1 MHNRIDVL
9 YNNLRDIYL
18 KYINTGLGFKDVQL
32 NNDRNI
38 LYEKD
43 GVISKDPII
52 ELVPRYKEY
61 GSLEKALLELN
72 LDKEFAEFAKYGLF
86 KKEFNLY
93 NHQFKSIQ
101 SVIND
106 KKHLIVTTG
115 TGSGKTE
122 CFLIP
127 LMYNLFRE
135 IKTKSTAKEP
145 AVRALIL
152 YPLNALAEDQMT
164 RLRKALNSGGDLD
177 ETGAWNYLLDNFN
190 ERITFGRYTG
200 ITPGTSRNSYNN
212 EKRKHESE
220 WKNLIRSISAEKG
233 TDPDL
238 IYSMPSLKPNSAEEW
253 NRIDM
258 QLNPPDILITNYS
271 MLNVML
277 MRDVEN
283 PIWQKTKEWLA
294 KDVNNKFHLVIDE
307 LHTYRGTSGTEIA
320 YLIRLL
326 LSRIGINPNSDQLQ
340 ILGSSASM
348 QEGEN
353 TNAYL
358 SGFFGI
364 DQEKV
369 NHSLELIQDDSKPT
383 KTQTTSIDNLAADI
397 DQLSLK
403 IDSQSY
409 TADELNRFESKHK
422 LIENFRSVFK
432 ERNALSI
439 LRIREELF
447 PNGNLS
453 NAYNLLNVISNCK
466 NENKVIQP
474 LRAHIFFKN
483 IDGLWACSNRHCNQV
498 ENNSGYTRTIGKL
511 YRSPIANCQCGGV
524 ILELLFCRNCGENFL
539 GGFKEDG
546 SNAIRIDYNPKVSS
560 YRTLYPK
567 KIERGNGDLP
577 ANWNRTGYNPLTGEI
592 NSQDTNVLLFKSPN
606 DHPVN
611 FPDICP
617 NCETKDRIVDKN
629 SFTSISRHYTG
640 VQKINQIFA
649 DTTLSFLRN
658 NTNADAKLVLFSDS
672 RQAAAKLSAGIEL
685 DHYRD
690 LLRQGITNV
699 VLRKDESIPL
709 LKVIFNNKTDIH
721 KIKKEKLDAIQH
733 LRQVNPVFKERA
745 DRILDPW
752 TGYSSFEDYG
762 FTNHTSLVEIDL
774 PIKKSLLQAGTCPAG
789 PKSKIIDNGIWKD
802 IFDWS
807 KFKPLTELSSEL
819 ERVNTRIDDELK
831 KEQLVT
837 LFAHGKRSIES
848 LGLGYIT
855 TKVQH
860 ENNSFQQFVD
870 SAIRILGEKWRIA
883 GYPTIY
889 RRTGWP
895 RHLRKYARQLYS
907 SSSEAN
913 DALDNLAEFLL
924 DNKIIVAIDNRVLLR
939 DNLEIVPSSQLK
951 VFYICGTCKTIHL
964 NKSNKKCTNCTNNL
978 TQLPIANLS
987 EHFENNYYL
996 HLSKTQEFSRLHC
1009 EELTGQTDK
1018 EESRKRQRHFQGIF
1032 LEGENQ
1038 LVEEI
1043 DILSVTTTMEAGVDI
1058 GSLTA
1063 VMMGNIPP
1071 KRFNYQQ
1078 RVGRAGRRGHSLSYA
1093 IVVAKN
1099 NSHDQLHY
1107 SQPERMV
1114 SSNPKDPYLVLDR
1127 EEILIRLI
1135 NKEILRRAFVE
1146 YNPISKD
1153 KCVHGNFGKTYDWVS
1168 SKVNIVVWMKNNQDQ
1183 ILDIIEVLKRNT
1195 SIDKS
1200 SHQILEELDLI
1211 NEIDSCVNSK
1221 NYFHES
1227 LSERL
1232 ANGGIL
1238 PMFGFPTNVR
1248 YLYEKRPHSFQN
1260 VSSIDRDLSLAI
1272 STFTPG
1278 SQIVKDKKLFTSVG
1292 VVGYRREGG
1301 VMEEIDGLN
1310 LVPNGILRC
1319 SNCEFIYFN
1328 NSEITECENCDS
1340 IEPLIK
1346 QNASQPLGFCIDYD
1360 KPPDDFH
1367 GSFNFRPYSTE
1378 VKLDPGSELSTK
1390 LELNNLIIRSN
1401 KIPKNGIVRQINDNE
1416 GDLFHLVH
1424 YKSSGDR
1431 INKWIDPELKKDY
1444 KKIHI
1449 KDEKKVVFVS
1459 TRHTGVLTL
1468 QLKNWD
1474 SLGISDP
1481 YQDSLKSAYLSY
1493 GYLVRNSICSFL
1505 EIDATE
1511 LDVGFRINKGIP
1523 EIFIVEQLENGA
1535 GYCNYLNGEY
1545 DRSVTFSG
1553 LIKPLIKN
1561 GAIYDSMLSESHI
1574 CDSSCYD
1581 CLNDYYNQKFHSE
1594 LNWRLALD
1602 IARVSN
1608 NDNEEFDFKQNYWI
1622 SLFDRIIPSVE
1633 NKINGKADFS
1643 KEVIVISTKSKN
1655 YYIKHPLW
1663 SNEKV
1668 EIDNF
1673 KEYEIID
1680 IHELVRRSKF

>member
-1 MHNRIDVL
+1 
-9 YNNLRDIYL
+9 
-18 KYINTGLGFKDVQL
+18 
-32 NNDRNI
+32 
-38 LYEKD
+38 
-43 GVISKDPII
+43 
-52 ELVPRYKEY
+52 
-61 GSLEKALLELN
+61 
-72 LDKEFAEFAKYGLF
+72 
-86 KKEFNLY
+86 
-93 NHQFKSIQ
+93 
-101 SVIND
+101 
-106 KKHLIVTTG
+106 
-115 TGSGKTE
+115 
-122 CFLIP
+122 
-127 LMYNLFRE
+127 
-135 IKTKSTAKEP
+135 
-145 AVRALIL
+145 
-152 YPLNALAEDQMT
+152 MT
-164 RLRKALNSGGDLD
+164 RLRKALNSGGDLN
-177 ETGAWNYLLDNFN
+177 ETGAWNYLLNNFN
-190 ERITFGRYTG
+190 KRITFGRYTG
-200 ITPGTSRNSYNN
+200 ITPGTSRSSYNN
-212 EKRKHESE
+212 EKRKHEIE
-220 WKNLIRSISAEKG
+220 WKNLIKSIKSGKAS
-233 TDPDL
+233 DPDL
-238 IYSMPSLKPNSAEEW
+238 IYSMPSLKPNSSEEW

-277 MRDVEN
+277 MRDLEN

-326 LSRIGINPNSDQLQ
+326 LSRIGIDPNSDQLQ

-364 DQEKV
+364 DQKKV
-369 NHSLELIQDDSKPT
+369 EQSLELIQDDNKPI
-383 KTQTTSIDNLAADI
+383 KKQTISIDEIATEI
-397 DQLSLK
+397 DQLSSK
-403 IDSQSY
+403 IDSNSY
-409 TADELNRFESKHK
+409 SEDDINLLESKHN

-432 ERNALSI
+432 ESNALSI
-439 LRIREELF
+439 LKIRELLF
-447 PNGNLS
+447 PEGNLN

-466 NENKVIQP
+466 KENKIIQP

-483 IDGLWACSNRHCNQV
+483 IDGLWACTNRNCDQI
-498 ENNSGYTRTIGKL
+498 ENISKVARPIGKL
-511 YRSPIANCQCGGV
+511 YRSPIANCKCGGV
-524 ILELLFCRNCGENFL
+524 ILELLFCRNCGENYL
-539 GGFKEDG
+539 GGYKEEG
-546 SNAIRIDYNPKVSS
+546 SNAIRIDNNPKVSS

-567 KIERGNGDLP
+567 KIERGQADLP
-577 ANWNRTGYNPLTGEI
+577 INWIRVGYDPLSGEI
-592 NSQDTNVLLFKSPN
+592 NSHDNNVLLYNSPK

-611 FPDICP
+611 FPDLCP
-617 NCETKDRIVDKN
+617 NCETKDRIEDKN

-649 DTTLSFLRN
+649 DTILSFLRN
-658 NTNADAKLVLFSDS
+658 NTSGDPKLVLFSDS

-690 LLRQGITNV
+690 LLRKGIIKVITKKDDSIDLLKILLEKNGDISLLDDDTRKKISDLMQSNSVFKKRINEIRDDRDWTGNV
-699 VLRKDESIPL
+699 KKLSQYGFDSGTSLIELDIPL
-709 LKVIFNNKTDIH
+709 
-721 KIKKEKLDAIQH
+721 
-733 LRQVNPVFKERA
+733 
-745 DRILDPW
+745 
-752 TGYSSFEDYG
+752 
-762 FTNHTSLVEIDL
+762 
-774 PIKKSLLQAGTCPAG
+774 KKSLLKTGTCPAG
-789 PKSKIIDNGIWKD
+789 PKSKIIDSGDWTNIY
-802 IFDWS
+802 DWS
-807 KFKPLTELSSEL
+807 NYEDVAELSNEL
-819 ERVNTRIDDELK
+819 ISTNQYINEELK

-855 TKVQH
+855 TKKQH
-860 ENNSFQQFVD
+860 GDNSFQQFVNT
-870 SAIRILGEKWRIA
+870 AIRILGEKWRIA
-883 GYPTIY
+883 GYPRIY
-889 RRTGWP
+889 RPTGWP
-895 RHLRKYARQLYS
+895 RHLRKYARQVFENS
-907 SSSEAN
+907 KEI
-913 DALDNLAEFLL
+913 LDTQLIEFFLE
-924 DNKIIVAIDNRVLLR
+924 NKIIAAIDNRVLLR
-939 DNLEIVPSSQLK
+939 DNLKIIPSSQLSS
-951 VFYICGTCKTIHL
+951 FLICKTCKTIHL
-964 NKSNKKCTNCTNNL
+964 NRSNGKCSNCIKNL
-978 TQLPIANLS
+978 TELPITQLPK
-987 EHFENNYYL
+987 HFKNNYYL
-996 HLSKTQEFSRLHC
+996 HLSRAQEFSRLHC

-1018 EESRKRQRHFQGIF
+1018 EESRKRQRYFQGIF

-1038 LVEEI
+1038 LVDEI

-1058 GSLTA
+1058 GSLSA

-1135 NKEILRRAFVE
+1135 NKEILRRAFAE
-1146 YNPISKD
+1146 YNPVRDD
-1153 KCVHGNFGKTYDWVS
+1153 KCVHGNFGKTYDWES
-1168 SKVNIVVWMKNNQDQ
+1168 NKHNIEIWIKDNQDQ
-1183 ILDIIEVLKRNT
+1183 IFDIIEVLMRNT

-1200 SHQILEELDLI
+1200 TNDILNEIDLI
-1211 NEIDSCVNSK
+1211 NSVDFCVASK
-1221 NYFHES
+1221 NYVHDS

-1248 YLYEKRPHSFQN
+1248 YLYEKRPHSYQN

-1292 VVGYRREGG
+1292 VVGYRKDGG

-1310 LVPNGILRC
+1310 LVPNGIKRC

-1328 NSEITECENCDS
+1328 NSEISECENCDS
-1340 IEPLIK
+1340 IEHLIP

-1416 GDLFHLVH
+1416 GELFHLVH
-1424 YKSSGDR
+1424 YKSSVAR
-1431 INKWIDPELKKDY
+1431 INKWIDPALKKDL
-1444 KKIHI
+1444 KKNHI
-1449 KDEKKVVFVS
+1449 IDEKKVVFVS

-1474 SLGISDP
+1474 SLGITDP
-1481 YQDSLKSAYLSY
+1481 YQDSLKAAYLSY

-1545 DRSVTFSG
+1545 DSSVTFNAI
-1553 LIKPLIKN
+1553 IKPLLKE
-1561 GAIYDSMLSESHI
+1561 GAIYNSLVSESHN
-1574 CDSSCYD
+1574 CDNSCYD

-1608 NDNEEFDFKQNYWI
+1608 DEKEEFDFKQNYWE
-1622 SLFDRIIPSVE
+1622 SLFDRILPSVE
-1633 NKINGKADFS
+1633 NKINGNANIS
-1643 KEVIVISTKSKN
+1643 KEGIVISTESKN

-1668 EIDNF
+1668 EINDF
-1673 KEYEIID
+1673 KEYEIFD